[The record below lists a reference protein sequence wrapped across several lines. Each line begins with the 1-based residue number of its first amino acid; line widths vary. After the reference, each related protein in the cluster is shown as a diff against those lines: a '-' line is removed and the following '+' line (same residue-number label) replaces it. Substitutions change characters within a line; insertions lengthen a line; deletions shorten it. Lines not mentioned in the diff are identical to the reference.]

1 MSKFRELVQA
11 LRADPLRTMVRM
23 SRAQNVHADL
33 LSHRT
38 VPLDQSLLDGAVL
51 VTDRA
56 EMLRRMPKGGRV
68 AEIGVAA
75 GDFSREILDL
85 CAPEELHLI
94 DPWFDETNPDYS
106 EQSFRTVSAKF
117 AAEQEAGQVVL
128 HRALSTEA
136 LGRFEDST
144 LDWVYI
150 DAAHDYASVADDLA
164 AAARAVRPGGII
176 AGHDYIR
183 WVSPTMRYGVMEAV
197 NEFAMHTRSP
207 FLFLTNQFD
216 KHDSF
221 AVKLTK

>member
-1 MSKFRELVQA
+1 MSKFRELAQA
-11 LRADPLRTMVRM
+11 LGADPLRTMVRM

-33 LSHRT
+33 LAQHAVT
-38 VPLDQSLLDGAVL
+38 LDQALLDGAVL
-51 VTDRA
+51 VTDRT

-75 GDFSREILDL
+75 GDFSREILDI
-85 CAPEELHLI
+85 CAPDTLHLI

-106 EQSFRTVSAKF
+106 DQSFRNVSARF

-136 LGRFEDST
+136 LDTFGEDT

-150 DAAHDYASVADDLA
+150 DAAHDYASVAADLA
-164 AAARAVRPGGII
+164 AAARAVRAGGII

-183 WVSPTMRYGVMEAV
+183 WVGPTVRYGVMEAV
-197 NEFAMHTRSP
+197 NEFAMRTRSP
-207 FLFLTNQFD
+207 FAFLTNQFD

-221 AVKLTK
+221 ALRLTK